1 MPRVDAPLRAAVMGG
16 GVAGLATALNLLDR
30 ARDAGVDLRLTL
42 HEAEAETGGHL
53 RTLRDDGWQL
63 EWGPNGFLDNEPATL
78 RLVDRLDL
86 RGRLVRSTDAAR
98 LRFLVKDGALHAL
111 PASPPAFL
119 KTGLLGA
126 GAKLRVAGELFV
138 PARRGRNPAADPAQD
153 ETIYEFGVRRLG
165 REFAEIFLDP
175 MVKGVFGGD
184 ARRISLAAAFPR
196 MVELEDEYGGLFKAL
211 AAISRK
217 KKKAADAGPS
227 GVLHSFQGG
236 MADLIDAQTAALRAD
251 DRVEVR
257 TGDPVRG
264 LRREGDGWLVNGAG
278 EPYDVVIAAAPAHA
292 TAPALPDTA
301 LAAEVAGIAYAP
313 MAVITLGFRREDVGH
328 DLNGFGHLVPT
339 REKRR
344 LLGALW
350 TSSIFPGRA
359 PDGSVLLRCMA
370 GGPGDPGVL
379 EADDDALTA
388 MALDELRGLLDLR
401 AAPHRRW
408 VIRHPMAIAQYHPGH
423 LARLERIERR
433 LRELP
438 GLILT
443 GSSYKGISVNHCAKE
458 AEAAADRALARLTGA
473 DRPRILE
480 ARP

>member
-1 MPRVDAPLRAAVMGG
+1 MSHADVTRRAAVLGG
-16 GVAGLATALNLLDR
+16 GVAGLATALGLLDR
-30 ARDAGVDLRLTL
+30 ARDADLPLAVTVF
-42 HEAEAETGGHL
+42 EADAEPGGHL
-53 RTLRDDGWQL
+53 RTIREDGWQL

-86 RGRLVRSTDAAR
+86 RGRLVRSSDAAR
-98 LRFLVKDGALHAL
+98 IRFLVKDGRLHVL

-119 KTGLLGA
+119 KTGLLGP

-138 PARRGRNPAADPAQD
+138 PARRDADPAGDPADD

-196 MVELEDEYGGLFKAL
+196 MVELERDYGGLFKAL
-211 AAISRK
+211 AAISK
-217 KKKAADAGPS
+217 QKKKAADAGPS

-236 MADLIDAQTAALRAD
+236 MADLIDALAAALRAD
-251 DRVEVR
+251 DRAELR
-257 TGDPVRG
+257 TAAPVRALTRDG
-264 LRREGDGWLVNGAG
+264 DAWRVDGDGPFDL
-278 EPYDVVIAAAPAHA
+278 VIAAAPAHA
-292 TAPALPDTA
+292 TAPALPDPA
-301 LAAEVAGIAYAP
+301 LAAEVAGIAYSP
-313 MAVITLGFRREDVGH
+313 MAVITLGFRRGDVGH

-359 PDGSVLLRCMA
+359 PADAVLLRCMA
-370 GGPGDPGVL
+370 GGPGDPNVL
-379 EADDDALTA
+379 DLDDDALTDL
-388 MALDELRGLLDLR
+388 ALDELRGLLDLR
-401 AAPHRRW
+401 ARPHRRW
-408 VIRHPMAIAQYHPGH
+408 VIRHPRAIAQYQPGH
-423 LARLERIERR
+423 LARLRRIENR
-433 LRELP
+433 LADLP
-438 GLILT
+438 GLLLT

-458 AEAAADRALARLTGA
+458 AEAVADTALAYLSGA
-473 DRPRILE
+473 DLTRSLE

>member
-1 MPRVDAPLRAAVMGG
+1 MPEADTIRRAAVVGG
-16 GVAGLATALNLLDR
+16 GVAGLATALDLLDR
-30 ARDAGVDLRLTL
+30 ARTADLPLSVTVFEADA
-42 HEAEAETGGHL
+42 EPGGHL

-86 RGRLVRSTDAAR
+86 RDRLVRSSDLAR
-98 LRFLVKDGALHAL
+98 IRFLVKDGRLHEL

-119 KTGLLGA
+119 KTGLLDA

-138 PARRGRNPAADPAQD
+138 PARRNADPAADPDQD

-196 MVELEDEYGGLFKAL
+196 MVELERDHGGLFKAM
-211 AAISRK
+211 AAISRQ

-236 MADLIDAQTAALRAD
+236 MADLIDALADALRRD
-251 DRVEVR
+251 DRAELR
-257 TGDPVRG
+257 TGAPVRA
-264 LRREGDGWLVNGAG
+264 LTREGDAWRVDGDG
-278 EPYDVVIAAAPAHA
+278 PYDVVVAAAPAHA
-292 TAPALPDTA
+292 TAGSLPDPV
-301 LAAEVAGIAYAP
+301 LADEVAAIPYSP

-328 DLNGFGHLVPT
+328 DLQGFGHLIPT

-359 PDGSVLLRCMA
+359 PDGRVLLRCMA
-370 GGPGDPGVL
+370 GGPNDPAVL
-379 EADDDALTA
+379 DQDDDDLVATALED
-388 MALDELRGLLDLR
+388 LGPLLDLR
-401 AAPHRRW
+401 ADPTHHW
-408 VIRHPMAIAQYHPGH
+408 VLRHPKAIAQYLPGH
-423 LARLERIERR
+423 LARLRR
-433 LRELP
+433 MDARLDRLP
-438 GLILT
+438 GLLLT

-458 AEAAADRALARLTGA
+458 AEATADAALAHLTGA
-473 DRPRILE
+473 DRPRTLE
-480 ARP
+480 ARR